1 MSKEHRAGG
10 SDCKPQSNR
19 KGGYNGRSAPSRNRT
34 KENPRSRRE
43 GKEEQNL
50 DKATN
55 FKSAGKREY
64 GRSDFTSRGKEQ
76 YRRSAERNF
85 KQSEGGGF
93 SRSSARE
100 TRDADKTGYNQNG
113 EARRRTDNEAE
124 FKRGRERNS
133 KEPGKPRYNGR
144 SEQNSQRGN
153 YGEYKTSAERRP
165 KREGDRDNKSFTE
178 NKEVEKDYS
187 IRIAKYLARCG
198 ISSRR
203 EAEAIILAGRVTIDG
218 RIVDNLATKII
229 GEERVYLDNKLIAA
243 PQRTR
248 LWIYHKPAGLVTTA
262 RDPEGRPTV
271 FKNLPSDL
279 PRVISVGRLDIN
291 TEGLLLL
298 TNDGDLSRVLELPTT
313 GWLRRYRVRAFGKIE
328 QKQLNSLKNGIV
340 IDGIFYGPISAI
352 IEKEQGSNI
361 WISMSLREG
370 KNREIKKVLGSL
382 GLEVNRL
389 IRVSFGPFQL
399 GELEK
404 GKIEEIKSAHLRTQ
418 LGERLMKELRGN
430 VHLPPLPSNNE
441 EEVEK
446 KDARRGDLRCRSAN
460 VWRAKGCCK
469 VPKRKEETDDNK
481 KTFRKKYEDNSR
493 SSQRTQNKHPDRPRD
508 ASKQFK
514 GKRKF
519 I

>member
-1 MSKEHRAGG
+1 MSKEHRVGG
-10 SDCKPQSNR
+10 SDRKTQSDR
-19 KGGYNGRSAPSRNRT
+19 KSGYNSGRKYSSRDRNSADRT
-34 KENPRSRRE
+34 PRRE
-43 GKEEQNL
+43 GEEGGRNL
-50 DKATN
+50 DKNTG
-55 FKSAGKREY
+55 FKGVGKREY
-64 GRSDFTSRGKEQ
+64 GRADSKFGGKEQ
-76 YRRSAERNF
+76 YNRSGERGFRRSD
-85 KQSEGGGF
+85 EGSFDRRSGGN
-93 SRSSARE
+93 S
-100 TRDADKTGYNQNG
+100 RDADKSRYD
-113 EARRRTDNEAE
+113 RRSES
-124 FKRGRERNS
+124 RGRTNSEGSFSRLGARNFRDGDKSGRKRSEGEYRNS
-133 KEPGKPRYNGR
+133 ADRRPR
-144 SEQNSQRGN
+144 SEGN
-153 YGEYKTSAERRP
+153 RD
-165 KREGDRDNKSFTE
+165 DRSFTE
-178 NKEVEKDYS
+178 RQEAEKDHS
-187 IRIAKYLARCG
+187 LRIAKYLARCG

-203 EAEAIILAGRVTIDG
+203 EAEEIILAGRVTIDG
-218 RIVDNLATKII
+218 RVVNNLATKIM
-229 GEERVYLDNKLIAA
+229 GEERVYLDNKAIAV

-248 LWIYHKPAGLVTTA
+248 LWIYHKPSGLVTTT

-271 FKNLPSDL
+271 FENLPTDL

-328 QKQLNSLKNGIV
+328 QKQLDGLKNGSV